1 MGKTTANL
9 YKLSDRAFAIVGDDG
24 LDELRHRERRRR
36 LGVTDRRRISGSMDE
51 IDDALTKNRLPTK
64 CAIS

>member
-24 LDELRHRERRRR
+24 LR
-36 LGVTDRRRISGSMDE
+36 TSAS
-51 IDDALTKNRLPTK
+51 
-64 CAIS
+64 